1 MRYGQKSV
9 RTFTGDNKKP
19 ARPGGRRATAISRL
33 LLFSPG
39 VWLDSDRAILI
50 LEPDAPSSRGM
61 ATRQRI
67 RADFVNVVPTQTEA
81 IDYALD
87 ALLGIGRPDRFAVGV
102 VDSRNRRHGR
112 EAPISQGRRSRGLLE
127 GAA

>member
-50 LEPDAPSSRGM
+50 LEPDAPSSRSVAAGQGIG
-61 ATRQRI
+61 ANLI
-67 RADFVNVVPTQTEA
+67 HVVPSRTEA
-81 IDYALD
+81 LDYALD

-102 VDSRNRRHGR
+102 VDSQNRRHGR